1 MTEQTTETTNT
12 EITDPT
18 TTPGV
23 DTTQTTNEQTQQ
35 QQENNQ
41 VQTPNVPATAGEY
54 EINVDGFDVDA
65 FKTENG
71 AVLDRFHAVGLDNDQ
86 VSEVVKIWDE
96 FQQTNIE
103 SLQTEWGN
111 DFAVN
116 VGFAQNA
123 IKALGFKPEELD
135 SPTALIR
142 FASAVGKTLQEDL
155 PPSNTQQSNSESV
168 EQLMMS
174 EAYSNANHP
183 DHASVASKVSAYFQ
197 KNTPE

>member
-1 MTEQTTETTNT
+1 MTEQIVVDETIPTPT
-12 EITDPT
+12 PVVDPVP
-18 TTPGV
+18 TPPTA
-23 DTTQTTNEQTQQ
+23 DPIPAEPIEPAPT
-35 QQENNQ
+35 
-41 VQTPNVPATAGEY
+41 NVPATAGEY

-123 IKALGFKPEELD
+123 IKAMGFKPEELD

-155 PPSNTQQSNSESV
+155 PPINTQQSTAESV
-168 EQLMMS
+168 ESLRLS
-174 EAYSNANHP
+174 EAYNDPKHP
-183 DHASVASKVSAYFQ
+183 EHKAVMAKIEKAYQ
-197 KNTPE
+197 KQYG

>member
-1 MTEQTTETTNT
+1 MTEQVVVDETIPTPT
-12 EITDPT
+12 PVVDPIS
-18 TTPGV
+18 TPPPA
-23 DTTQTTNEQTQQ
+23 DPIPAEPI
-35 QQENNQ
+35 EP
-41 VQTPNVPATAGEY
+41 TPTNVPATAGEY
-54 EINVDGFDVDA
+54 EINVEGFDVDA
-65 FKTENG
+65 FKTENS

>member
-1 MTEQTTETTNT
+1 MTEQIVVDETIPTPT
-12 EITDPT
+12 PVVDPIP
-18 TTPGV
+18 TPPPADPIPAEPIEPV
-23 DTTQTTNEQTQQ
+23 PT
-35 QQENNQ
+35 
-41 VQTPNVPATAGEY
+41 NVPATAGEY
-54 EINVDGFDVDA
+54 EINVEGFDVDA
-65 FKTENG
+65 FKTENA

-155 PPSNTQQSNSESV
+155 PPINTQQSTAESV
-168 EQLMMS
+168 ESLRLS
-174 EAYSNANHP
+174 EAYNDPKHP
-183 DHASVASKVSAYFQ
+183 EHKAVMAKIEKAYQ
-197 KNTPE
+197 KQYG

>member
-12 EITDPT
+12 ETTDST

-41 VQTPNVPATAGEY
+41 VQISNVPATAGEY
-54 EINVDGFDVDA
+54 EIKVDGFDADV

-71 AVLDRFHAVGLDNDQ
+71 AVLDRFHTAGLSNDQ

-111 DFAVN
+111 DYAVN

-123 IKALGFKPEELD
+123 IKAMGFKPEELD

-155 PPSNTQQSNSESV
+155 PPSNTQQSTAESV
-168 EQLMMS
+168 ESLRLS
-174 EAYSNANHP
+174 EAYNDPKHP
-183 DHASVASKVSAYFQ
+183 EYKAVMAKIEKAYQ
-197 KNTPE
+197 KQYG

>member
-1 MTEQTTETTNT
+1 MTEQIVVDETIPTPT
-12 EITDPT
+12 PVVDPVP
-18 TTPGV
+18 TPPTA
-23 DTTQTTNEQTQQ
+23 DPIPAEPIEPAPT
-35 QQENNQ
+35 
-41 VQTPNVPATAGEY
+41 NVPATAGEY

>member
-1 MTEQTTETTNT
+1 MTEQIVVDETIPPTPPAVDPVPT
-12 EITDPT
+12 PPPTDPIPAEPIEPVPT
-18 TTPGV
+18 
-23 DTTQTTNEQTQQ
+23 
-35 QQENNQ
+35 
-41 VQTPNVPATAGEY
+41 NVPATAGEY

-65 FKTENG
+65 FKTENA

>member
-1 MTEQTTETTNT
+1 MTEQIVVDETIPTPT
-12 EITDPT
+12 PVVDPVP
-18 TTPGV
+18 TPPTA
-23 DTTQTTNEQTQQ
+23 DPIPAEPIEPAPT
-35 QQENNQ
+35 
-41 VQTPNVPATAGEY
+41 NVPATAGEY

-111 DFAVN
+111 DYAVN

-123 IKALGFKPEELD
+123 IKAMGFKPEELD

-155 PPSNTQQSNSESV
+155 PPINTQQSTAESV
-168 EQLMMS
+168 ESLRLS
-174 EAYSNANHP
+174 EAYNDPKHP
-183 DHASVASKVSAYFQ
+183 EHKAVMAKIEKAYQ
-197 KNTPE
+197 KQYG

>member
-1 MTEQTTETTNT
+1 MTEQIVVDETIPTPT
-12 EITDPT
+12 PVVDPIPTPSPTDPIPAEPIEPVPT
-18 TTPGV
+18 
-23 DTTQTTNEQTQQ
+23 
-35 QQENNQ
+35 
-41 VQTPNVPATAGEY
+41 NVPATAGEY
-54 EINVDGFDVDA
+54 EINVEGFDVDA
-65 FKTENG
+65 FKTENA

>member
-1 MTEQTTETTNT
+1 MTEQIVVDETIPTPT
-12 EITDPT
+12 PVVDPVP
-18 TTPGV
+18 TPPTA
-23 DTTQTTNEQTQQ
+23 DPIPAEPIEPAPT
-35 QQENNQ
+35 
-41 VQTPNVPATAGEY
+41 NVPATAGEY

-155 PPSNTQQSNSESV
+155 PPINTQQSTAESV
-168 EQLMMS
+168 ESLRLS
-174 EAYSNANHP
+174 EAYNDPKHP
-183 DHASVASKVSAYFQ
+183 EHKAVMAKIEKAYQ
-197 KNTPE
+197 KQYG

>member
-1 MTEQTTETTNT
+1 MTEQIVVDETIPTPT
-12 EITDPT
+12 PVVDPVPT
-18 TTPGV
+18 TPPADPIPAEPIEPTP
-23 DTTQTTNEQTQQ
+23 T
-35 QQENNQ
+35 
-41 VQTPNVPATAGEY
+41 NVPATAGEY
-54 EINVDGFDVDA
+54 EINVEGFDVDA
-65 FKTENG
+65 FKTENS

>member
-1 MTEQTTETTNT
+1 MTEQIVVDETIPTPT
-12 EITDPT
+12 PVADPVP
-18 TTPGV
+18 TPPTA
-23 DTTQTTNEQTQQ
+23 DPIPAEPIEPAPT
-35 QQENNQ
+35 
-41 VQTPNVPATAGEY
+41 NVPATAGEY

-155 PPSNTQQSNSESV
+155 PPINTQQSTAESV
-168 EQLMMS
+168 ESLRLS
-174 EAYSNANHP
+174 EAYNDPKHP
-183 DHASVASKVSAYFQ
+183 EHKAVMAKIEKAYQ
-197 KNTPE
+197 KQYG

>member
-12 EITDPT
+12 ETTDST
-18 TTPGV
+18 TTPDV

-142 FASAVGKTLQEDL
+142 FASAVGKT
-155 PPSNTQQSNSESV
+155 
-168 EQLMMS
+168 
-174 EAYSNANHP
+174 
-183 DHASVASKVSAYFQ
+183 
-197 KNTPE
+197 

>member
-1 MTEQTTETTNT
+1 MTEQTKETANTETTDST
-12 EITDPT
+12 S
-18 TTPGV
+18 TPDV
-23 DTTQTTNEQTQQ
+23 DTTQTANDQTQQ
-35 QQENNQ
+35 QQDNNQ

-65 FKTENG
+65 FKTENA

-111 DFAVN
+111 DYAVN

>member
-41 VQTPNVPATAGEY
+41 VQTPNIPVTPGEY
-54 EINVDGFDVDA
+54 EINVDGFDVDK
-65 FKTENG
+65 FKTENN
-71 AVLDRFHAVGLDNDQ
+71 AVLERFHGAGLNNDQ

-103 SLQTEWGN
+103 SLQQEWGN
-111 DFAVN
+111 DFNVN
-116 VGFAQNA
+116 VSHAKHA
-123 IKALGFKPEELD
+123 IEALGFKPEDLD
-135 SPTALIR
+135 TPTALIK

-155 PPSNTQQSNSESV
+155 PPGNTQQNAAESV
-168 EQLMMS
+168 ESLRLS
-174 EAYSNANHP
+174 EAYNDPKHP
-183 DHASVASKVSAYFQ
+183 EHKAVMAKIGKAYQ
-197 KNTPE
+197 KQYG

>member
-1 MTEQTTETTNT
+1 MTEQIVVDETIPTPT
-12 EITDPT
+12 PVVDPVP
-18 TTPGV
+18 TPPTA
-23 DTTQTTNEQTQQ
+23 DPIPAEPIEPAPT
-35 QQENNQ
+35 
-41 VQTPNVPATAGEY
+41 NVPATAGEY

-155 PPSNTQQSNSESV
+155 PPINTQQSTAESV
-168 EQLMMS
+168 ESLRLS
-174 EAYSNANHP
+174 EAYNDPKHP
-183 DHASVASKVSAYFQ
+183 EHKAVMAKIKKAYQ
-197 KNTPE
+197 KQYG